1 MAVETPMKPTR
12 SGDDYRAGR
21 EKPDG
26 RGGEFWSWLFM
37 RISAIVLLFLA
48 VGHVL
53 IMHIPAGGVSRV
65 DFSFVATRWDNPL
78 WRTWDWMLLTLA
90 LIHGINGLRVITL
103 DYVRKPGLRVALN
116 FTYYVLG
123 FALFVLGTIIV
134 VTFDKAK
141 WGL

>member
-1 MAVETPMKPTR
+1 MAVETKTDAPRGGGEYR
-12 SGDDYRAGR
+12 SGR
-21 EKPDG
+21 EKPAG
-26 RGGEFWSWLFM
+26 GGEFWSWLFM

-65 DFSFVATRWDNPL
+65 NFAFVATRWDNPL
-78 WRTWDWMLLTLA
+78 WRMWDWMLLTLA

-103 DYVRKPGLRVALN
+103 DYVRKPGIRVALN
-116 FTYYVLG
+116 FTYYILG
-123 FALFVLGTIIV
+123 FALFILGTLIV
-134 VTFDKAK
+134 VTFNRAK

>member
-1 MAVETPMKPTR
+1 MAVETRTETPR
-12 SGDDYRAGR
+12 GGDDYRAGR
-21 EKPDG
+21 EKPAG
-26 RGGEFWSWLFM
+26 GGEFWSWLFM

-103 DYVRKPGLRVALN
+103 DYVRKPGLRIALN
-116 FTYYVLG
+116 FTYYILG
-123 FALFVLGTIIV
+123 FALFILGTIIV
-134 VTFDKAK
+134 VTFNKAR

>member
-1 MAVETPMKPTR
+1 MALEAQKKPKK
-12 SGDDYRAGR
+12 SGGDYRAGR
-21 EKPDG
+21 EKPSG
-26 RGGEFWSWLFM
+26 GGGEFWSWIFM

-103 DYVRKPGLRVALN
+103 DYVRKPSLRIALN
-116 FTYYVLG
+116 FTYYILG
-123 FALFVLGTIIV
+123 FALFILGTIIV
-134 VTFDKAK
+134 ITFNKAK

>member
-1 MAVETPMKPTR
+1 MA
-12 SGDDYRAGR
+12 GYRAGR
-21 EKPDG
+21 EKPAIS
-26 RGGEFWSWLFM
+26 GELRSWLFM
-37 RISAIVLLFLA
+37 RVSAIVLLFLA

-65 DFSFVATRWDNPL
+65 NFAFVATRWDNPM
-78 WRTWDWMLLTLA
+78 WRIWDWLLLTLA

-103 DYVRKPGLRVALN
+103 DYVRKPKVRAALN
-116 FTYYVLG
+116 FTYYFLG
-123 FALFVLGTIIV
+123 VALFILGTILV

>member
-1 MAVETPMKPTR
+1 MDVETKTEAPK
-12 SGDDYRAGR
+12 GGYRAGR
-21 EKPDG
+21 EKPAG
-26 RGGEFWSWLFM
+26 GGEFWSWLFM

-65 DFSFVATRWDNPL
+65 NFAFVATRWDNPL
-78 WRTWDWMLLTLA
+78 WRMWDWMLLTLA

-103 DYVRKPGLRVALN
+103 DYVRRPGIRVALN

-123 FALFVLGTIIV
+123 FALFILGTLIV
-134 VTFDKAK
+134 VTFNKAK